1 MKRRILFFTGTRA
14 EYGLLKSVIRRV
26 AERHD
31 ACPELLVSGSHLSAS
46 FGSTI
51 QEIEKDAPAPL
62 HNVDICLND
71 DSPKGVCNSMG
82 LALSRY
88 GAALEDL
95 HPDLLVVLGDRYE
108 AFCAVAA
115 AAVQRIPVAHL
126 HGGETTQGAVDEYFR
141 HAMTKMSHLH
151 FASCEFYRQRIIR
164 MGEAPER
171 VWNVGA
177 LGVENIRTIPVLPE
191 QDVRAFLGLPAG
203 VPYIVGTYHPVT
215 LHAHA
220 PEDQLSRIF
229 KSLESFPDLHV
240 VFTGANADAG
250 GSHINTLLSQWAD
263 SSARA
268 HFFLSLGVERYLN
281 AVRYAA
287 GVIGNSSS
295 GILEIPSLGI
305 PVLDIGSR
313 QQGRERSRA
322 VIHCEPEEAELLQA
336 LRLLLSSETRER
348 ARQEPNPYDQPNTAD
363 IIAEKIASYD
373 LQGILIKRFYDGTE

>member
-26 AERHD
+26 AERHN

-71 DSPKGVCNSMG
+71 DSARGVCNSMG

-88 GAALEDL
+88 GAALEDV

-141 HAMTKMSHLH
+141 HAMTKMAHLH
-151 FASCEFYRQRIIR
+151 FASCESYRQRIIR

-191 QDVRAFLGLPAG
+191 QQVRTFLGLPAG
-203 VPYIVGTYHPVT
+203 GPYIVGTYHPVT
-215 LHAHA
+215 LHAHS
-220 PEDQLSRIF
+220 PEEQLSRIF
-229 KSLESFPDLHV
+229 KALESFPDLHV

-250 GSHINTLLSQWAD
+250 GSRINSLLSQWST
-263 SSARA
+263 SSPRAR
-268 HFFLSLGVERYLN
+268 FFLSLGVERYLN

-305 PVLDIGSR
+305 PVLDIGPR

-322 VIHCEPEEAELLQA
+322 VLHCEPEEAELLLA
-336 LRLLLSSETRER
+336 LRRLLSSETRER
-348 ARQEPNPYDQPNTAD
+348 ARQEPNPYDQPDTAD

>member
-14 EYGLLKSVIRRV
+14 EYGLLKSVIRKV

-71 DSPKGVCNSMG
+71 DSTRGVCNSMG

-88 GAALEDL
+88 GAALEDV

-141 HAMTKMSHLH
+141 HAMTKMAHLH
-151 FASCEFYRQRIIR
+151 FASCESYRQRIIR

-191 QDVRAFLGLPAG
+191 QQVRAFLGLPAG
-203 VPYIVGTYHPVT
+203 GPYIVGTYHPVT
-215 LHAHA
+215 LHAHS
-220 PEDQLSRIF
+220 PEEQLSRIF
-229 KSLESFPDLHV
+229 KALESFPDLHV
-240 VFTGANADAG
+240 VFTGANADTG
-250 GSHINTLLSQWAD
+250 GSRINSLLSQWAA
-263 SSARA
+263 SSPRAR
-268 HFFLSLGVERYLN
+268 FFLSLGVERYLN
-281 AVRYAA
+281 AVRYAV

-305 PVLDIGSR
+305 PVLDIGPR

-322 VIHCEPEEAELLQA
+322 VLHCEPEEAELLLA
-336 LRLLLSSETRER
+336 LRRLLSSETRER
-348 ARQEPNPYDQPNTAD
+348 ARQEPNPYDQPDTAD